1 MTIKRYI
8 ILLVLTFVS
17 SICFSQKVI
26 QLTEQNGV
34 YTIPCSIN
42 GVKRSLVFDTGASTV
57 TISMGFADVL
67 YNLGKLKVEDFKG
80 FGESQVANGHIVNN
94 TKIVLQSIEI
104 AGLHIRNVDAVIIEG
119 QNVPLLLGLSAIQK
133 LGKVTLTGNKLI
145 IESSSLGNSQLN
157 QMRNQ
162 VSLYIKEHRFN
173 DAIAILNKFE
183 ENDALEENDLFH
195 LAQCYCFSEDFNKT
209 LIYCQQWMGIYDD
222 FGSQNEPD
230 ICYFMALAYQ
240 GLNSYYEADKWYT
253 KAIKLIETGAIN
265 QEDII
270 NALRLS
276 QFYNHKANNYFIAK
290 TYKECVEAYDIA
302 TQYRIRALGVDI
314 INVCAGDVKDELL
327 GGWLNII
334 CMIYSTFLNK
344 GDKAERYAVLAALC
358 GNEEA
363 KGFCKYYNIDYNNYF
378 YLEKVRNK

>member
-8 ILLVLTFVS
+8 FSLVFILVS

-26 QLTEQNGV
+26 QLAEQNGV

-57 TISMGFADVL
+57 TISMEFADML
-67 YNLGKLKVEDFKG
+67 YSLGKLKVEDLKG
-80 FGESQVANGHIVNN
+80 SGKSQVANGHIVNN
-94 TKIVLQSIEI
+94 TEIVLQNIEI
-104 AGLHIRNVDAVIIEG
+104 AGLHLKNIKAVIIEG

-133 LGKVTLTGNKLI
+133 LGKVTLSVNKLI
-145 IESSSLGNSQLN
+145 IDSSCLEDSQLN

-162 VSLYIKEHRFN
+162 VTTYIKEHRFK
-173 DAIAILNKFE
+173 DAMAILKKFE

-209 LIYCQQWMGIYDD
+209 LIYCQQWMGTYGGLD
-222 FGSQNEPD
+222 SQNEPD
-230 ICYFMALAYQ
+230 ICYYMALAYQ
-240 GLNSYYEADKWYT
+240 GLNSYNEADRWYA
-253 KAIKLIETGAIN
+253 KAIKIIETGAIS
-265 QEDII
+265 QEDLI

-276 QFYNHKANNYFIAK
+276 QFYNHKANNYFTAK
-290 TYKECVEAYDIA
+290 AYEECVEAYDIA

-314 INVCAGDVKDELL
+314 IDVCAGYVKDEML

-334 CMIYSTFLNK
+334 SMIYAIYLNK
-344 GDKAERYAVLAALC
+344 GDTASRYAVLAALC

-363 KGFCKYYNIDYNNYF
+363 KGFCIYYNIDYNDYF
-378 YLEKVRNK
+378 DLEKIRNK